1 MTRDPEIRAGLHNA
15 LRAVVVGLVIFAA
28 LLAAAILTGAI

>member
-28 LLAAAILTGAI
+28 LLAAAFINGVI